1 MDTYVTVSEGGV
13 EFTIPAYPGYYPAA
27 TSDDIKVRAKEESQ
41 QKAKILE
48 QYVCTG
54 FVQDMMDFIAKAVDE
69 KWLAKIEDEVMGFT
83 KKTTIEMLDHLETR
97 GGTLDY
103 IDTKKI

>member
-27 TSDDIKVRAKEESQ
+27 TSDDPKVRAKEESQ